1 MPPAKKLKSL
11 TASKAKAGRI
21 AAEPPVAVVSDGDT
35 AFLQLAKQHWLKGG
49 KRATKVKVKNDV
61 IKDGIWAVLE
71 KEGFTFKSLLSLETL
86 QIMESYLWP
95 GYTEDASDIHILLIV
110 LITSAKRREHL
121 DTWGVFADRPL
132 DFSSFFRRTLTMS
145 LDATLSL
152 TVRAH
157 ILIFIIH
164 AFQSLECAIVRK
176 ECAPLVS
183 IGTWHNIADDAKR
196 DELLDQA
203 THLRKAWRAAAKRFD
218 AVDDEAK
225 ARLRFDRSWLYSLV
239 LDFIDVLF
247 DESAENRHAA
257 VLYCE
262 RFVEFLVDLQSQLPT
277 RRYIN
282 ALLQDL
288 HVLPA
293 LAVSPLFNDEDHGL
307 LRDLTALLTH
317 YTYFNVDDQTGAQLS
332 ETEAYDK
339 KCARLAGLQRLSLKH
354 FKEKLTVLALS
365 NYGSIDNREELE
377 NLLEP
382 LSDDEIVQLAG
393 LLHLRTA
400 YPPSCKVRIGRTF
413 LTEVLLA
420 TFEKRPTF
428 QDEAR
433 ALDILPT
440 ERSLFDKSLAQT
452 DRYDGSRP
460 LALPKLNLQ
469 YLSVG
474 DFLWRSLV
482 LYRCEAF
489 YSIRQDIEMAVQLA
503 APAAGNAGETVFT
516 GFSKMAMPV
525 QKLSVAQVVPPLVG
539 ENKPSLVKADIS
551 IDFRGVKD
559 FVRRDWEALRP
570 DDAVFLIAVNVGQQP
585 SLHNGGA
592 AATASAAQK
601 LGITSIRTA
610 EVIYGFDSGTRRE
623 QELQR
628 GGRGDSGRG
637 GGRGGRGGRGQGQ
650 GRNYVKHLQIRLD
663 PEAFVDDTSKASE
676 GAPDVY
682 DTINL
687 IVRRSGRENNFKP
700 VLDSIRSLVLSDV
713 PLVSWLHEVF
723 LGYGDP
729 AAATYKHLAN
739 RIKKLDFRDT
749 FIDWQHLIES
759 LPGKTVEPG
768 DDMTGIFGPP
778 YVLGLAD
785 KPPVPEVLA
794 PTKPASRKRRRD
806 AEPAL
811 VADVETLKVSTY
823 KPPNMG
829 PYPIDVPKL
838 NTVRFT
844 PAQTEAIMSGTQP
857 GLTVIVGPPGTGKTD
872 VATQIINTIYHNFPE
887 QRTLLIAH
895 SNQALNQLFAKIVAL
910 DIDQR
915 HLLRLGHGEDELAVE
930 GSFSKFGRVEMF
942 LENRNQYLQEVTR
955 LAASIGAPGAHGNSA
970 ETAGYFNAVYVEPAW
985 AKFNEVAVYSDGCT
999 AEDIVQAFP
1008 FQSYFADAPQ
1018 PLFPA
1023 DADRDTVLDIANG
1036 CYRHISKIF
1045 SELADARPFEILR
1058 RDRDKA
1064 NYLLTKEARIVAMT
1078 STHAAMRR
1086 GEIAKLGFHY
1096 DNVVVEEAAQIT
1108 EIENF
1113 IPLALQKASAKTG
1126 DVPLQRVVLCGDH
1139 LQNSPIVQ
1147 NLAFRHYAN
1156 LEQSLFSRL
1165 VRLGVPTINLDQQG
1179 RARPSL
1185 ADLYRWRYP
1194 GLVDLPHVQTAP
1206 EFLQANAGFRYDY
1219 QFITVPD
1226 YRGRGE
1232 SEPSPH
1238 FVQNLGE
1245 AEYAVALFQY
1255 MRLLGYPASKITI
1268 LATYAGQRALIH
1280 NVLQH
1285 RCRHSPV
1292 FGMPKT
1298 VTTVDKYQGEQND
1311 YIILSLT
1318 RTLRVGYLRDIR
1330 RLTVALSRARLGLYV
1345 LGRRE
1350 IFEACYELRAAFQ
1363 VLLQR
1368 PDKLALVTGEL
1379 WPSTR
1384 VISEENKAAAGGTLA
1399 NEVAMEGVEHLGQY
1413 VYEMTKT
1420 KLQQLQEA
1428 AAAEA
1433 AESGETTV
1441 GGDTDAVLWPGPAWE
1456 EEGEDIVAMPDGED
1470 RPIGEEADEDDVQ
1483 DDDLHGAFG
1492 LEDSG
1497 QGHPTG
1503 VEKV

>member
-1 MPPAKKLKSL
+1 MPPAKKLKSG
-11 TASKAKAGRI
+11 TVSKAKAGRA
-21 AAEPPVAVVSDGDT
+21 AAEPPVAAVPDGES
-35 AFLQLAKQHWLKGG
+35 AFAQLAKQHWLKGG
-49 KRATKVKVKNDV
+49 KRAAKVKVKNDV
-61 IKDGIWAVLE
+61 IKDGIWDVLE

-86 QIMESYLWP
+86 QILESYLWP
-95 GYTEDASDIHILLIV
+95 GYTEDASDIHVLLIV
-110 LITSAKRREHL
+110 LITSAKKREHL

-145 LDATLSL
+145 LDAAFSL

-157 ILIFIIH
+157 ILSFIIH
-164 AFQSLECAIVRK
+164 AFQSLDCAIVRK

-183 IGTWHNIADDAKR
+183 IATWHNIADDAKR
-196 DELLDQA
+196 DELLDQ
-203 THLRKAWRAAAKRFD
+203 TSHLRKAWRAAAKRFD
-218 AVDDEAK
+218 AADDEVK

-239 LDFIDVLF
+239 LDFVGVLF
-247 DESAENRHAA
+247 DEATQSSREA

-262 RFVEFLVDLQSQLPT
+262 RFVEFLADLQSQLPT
-277 RRYIN
+277 RRYVN

-293 LAVSPLFNDEDHGL
+293 LAVSPLFSDEDNGL
-307 LRDLTALLTH
+307 LRDMTALLAH
-317 YTYFNVDDQTGAQLS
+317 YTYFSVNDQTGAQLS

-339 KCARLAGLQRLSLKH
+339 HCARLAVLQRLSLKH
-354 FKEKLTVLALS
+354 FKDKLTVLALS
-365 NYGSIDNREELE
+365 NYGSIDKREELE
-377 NLLEP
+377 SLLEP
-382 LSDDEIVQLAG
+382 LADDEVVQLAS

-400 YPPSCKVRIGRTF
+400 YPPSCKVQIERKF

-420 TFEKRPTF
+420 MFEKRPTF

-440 ERSLFDKSLAQT
+440 EQSLFDKSLART
-452 DRYDGSRP
+452 DRYDGSQP

-489 YSIRQDIEMAVQLA
+489 YGIRQDVEMAVQLV
-503 APAAGNAGETVFT
+503 APTAGNAGETVFT

-525 QKLSVAQVVPPLVG
+525 QKLSIAQVVPPLVG
-539 ENKPSLVKADIS
+539 EDKPSLVKADVS

-570 DDAVFLIAVNVGQQP
+570 DDAVFLVAVNVSQRKP
-585 SLHNGGA
+585 VSNGGA
-592 AATASAAQK
+592 AAASAAQK
-601 LGITSIRTA
+601 LGIMSIRTA
-610 EVIYGFDSGTRRE
+610 EVIHGLDSGNRRD
-623 QELQR
+623 QGFQR
-628 GGRGDSGRG
+628 

-650 GRNYVKHLQIRLD
+650 GRNFVKHLQLRLD
-663 PEAFVDDTSKASE
+663 PEAFVEDTSKSSE
-676 GAPDVY
+676 GEPDLY

-713 PLVSWLHEVF
+713 PLAPWLHEVF

-729 AAATYKHLAN
+729 AAATYKHLPN
-739 RIKKLDFRDT
+739 RIKKVDFRDT
-749 FIDWQHLIES
+749 FLDWHHLIES
-759 LPGKTVEPG
+759 LPGKTVEPS
-768 DDMTGIFGPP
+768 DDVTGSFGPP

-785 KPPVPEVLA
+785 KPLAAEVLA
-794 PTKPASRKRRRD
+794 PAKPASKKRRRD

-811 VADVETLKVSTY
+811 IADVETLKVSTY
-823 KPPNMG
+823 KPPNTG

-844 PAQTEAIMSGTQP
+844 PAQTEAIMSGAQP

-915 HLLRLGHGEDELAVE
+915 HLLRLGHGEEELGVE

-970 ETAGYFNAVYVEPAW
+970 ETAGYFNSVYIEPAW
-985 AKFNEVAVYSDGCT
+985 TKFNEVAVFSDDST
-999 AEDIVQAFP
+999 ATDIVQAFP
-1008 FQSYFADAPQ
+1008 FHSYFSDAPQ

-1023 DADRDTVLDIANG
+1023 DADRDAVLDIANG

-1045 SELADARPFEILR
+1045 SELADAQPFEILR

-1086 GEIAKLGFHY
+1086 GEIANLGFHY

-1108 EIENF
+1108 EIEDF
-1113 IPLALQKASAKTG
+1113 IPLALQKANATTG

-1179 RARPSL
+1179 RARPSI

-1206 EFLQANAGFRYDY
+1206 EFLHANAGFRYDY
-1219 QFITVPD
+1219 QFINVPD

-1245 AEYAVALFQY
+1245 AEYAVALYQY

-1268 LATYAGQRALIH
+1268 LATYAGQRALIR
-1280 NVLQH
+1280 NVLEY
-1285 RCRHSPV
+1285 RCRRSPV

-1318 RTLRVGYLRDIR
+1318 RTSRVGYLRDIR

-1345 LGRRE
+1345 LGRRD
-1350 IFEACYELRAAFQ
+1350 IFEACYELREAFS

-1379 WPSTR
+1379 WPSAR
-1384 VISEENKAAAGGTLA
+1384 VIADENKAAAGGALA

-1413 VYEMTKT
+1413 VFEMTKT
-1420 KLQQLQEA
+1420 KLQQLQ
-1428 AAAEA
+1428 AEA
-1433 AESGETTV
+1433 EASKAVENRETS
-1441 GGDTDAVLWPGPAWE
+1441 DADLALLPGPARE
-1456 EEGEDIVAMPDGED
+1456 DEGDDIVALPDGED
-1470 RPIGEEADEDDVQ
+1470 KPLGEEADEFDEGDDEP
-1483 DDDLHGAFG
+1483 AP
-1492 LEDSG
+1492 EDADEG
-1497 QGHPTG
+1497 Q
-1503 VEKV
+1503 E